1 MAAMVEALRR
11 QQGLAGVEQRRREK
25 QSNENGEDDGEA
37 GLITQLR
44 SARKPRRSLS
54 RASAKP
60 RVATGAT
67 GTEQKVAGNVA

>member
-1 MAAMVEALRR
+1 MAATVEALRR

-44 SARKPRRSLS
+44 SARKPCRSLS
-54 RASAKP
+54 CASAKP
-60 RVATGAT
+60 RAATGTT
-67 GTEQKVAGNVA
+67 GTEQKVVGNVA